1 MRRSDP
7 FDHGGNPLLR
17 WAGLPLGSG
26 PRGPWTDS
34 AARWEDGQV
43 TNGGTNRLERRR
55 DAVDLVLL
63 SGVVVV
69 VGAGFAQGVWLPNLH
84 NGLLALAFASV
95 GAYVLHQQPRNRCG
109 QAFLA
114 TGVVEAVMFLGR
126 QIGHDPAPGTSEW
139 WGWLGVW
146 PLVVGLALVTLSVIL
161 FPDGSLPSPAWKRAM
176 AGVWIMFMIGI
187 GTTARKCWRCASAK
201 SNTAPASPPC
211 MTTTPPPMTR
221 TAASS

>member
-1 MRRSDP
+1 MGGAIGGSTMRRSDP

-84 NGLLALAFASV
+84 RRVARSRSRSRQCAHTCCTSNHGT
-95 GAYVLHQQPRNRCG
+95 RCG

-114 TGVVEAVMFLGR
+114 TGVVEAVMFLGPPDR
-126 QIGHDPAPGTSEW
+126 PRPRPGTSEW

-161 FPDGSLPSPAWKRAM
+161 FPDGSLHRPRGS
-176 AGVWIMFMIGI
+176 GQ
-187 GTTARKCWRCASAK
+187 
-201 SNTAPASPPC
+201 
-211 MTTTPPPMTR
+211 
-221 TAASS
+221 